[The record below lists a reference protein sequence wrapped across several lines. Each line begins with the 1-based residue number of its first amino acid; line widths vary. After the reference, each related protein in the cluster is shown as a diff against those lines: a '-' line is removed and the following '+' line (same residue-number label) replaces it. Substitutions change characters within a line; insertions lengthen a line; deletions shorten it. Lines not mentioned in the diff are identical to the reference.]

1 MKKPATIDETGA
13 TKKMEPT
20 VRPRP
25 ARIETSAASQGYGKT
40 TSAKR
45 P

>member
-13 TKKMEPT
+13 TRKTEPT

-25 ARIETSAASQGYGKT
+25 ARIEISVVNQAYGKVT
-40 TSAKR
+40 RARS